1 MTMCDSSR
9 RNFKVKG
16 EIFIFNER
24 KLSQFKTLIDG
35 DYFKYGLETNTLGFD
50 KSKFQKYISLFLQ
63 FLNWETKC

>member
-1 MTMCDSSR
+1 MCDSSR
-9 RNFKVKG
+9 GNFKVKG

-50 KSKFQKYISLFLQ
+50 KSKFQKHISLFLQ

>member
-1 MTMCDSSR
+1 MCDSSR
-9 RNFKVKG
+9 GNFKVKG

-35 DYFKYGLETNTLGFD
+35 NYFKYGLETNMLGFE